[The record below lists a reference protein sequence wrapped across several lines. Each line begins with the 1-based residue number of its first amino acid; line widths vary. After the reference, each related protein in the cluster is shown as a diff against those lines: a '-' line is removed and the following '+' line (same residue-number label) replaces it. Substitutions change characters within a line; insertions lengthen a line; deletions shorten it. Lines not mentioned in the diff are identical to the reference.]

1 MDDLIK
7 LWKRTVVGSECDW
20 WDDAGKVDHAYCK
33 DKAQAF
39 SCYNAM
45 KQVWTNVWVFD
56 PDGEYC
62 DPTEL

>member
-7 LWKRTVVGSECDW
+7 LGKRTVVGSEHEW
-20 WDDAGKVDHAYCK
+20 NDDARQVEHAYVSS
-33 DKAQAF
+33 KAHAF
-39 SCYNAM
+39 VCYTAM